1 MSVDP
6 VDVGANVGVDAGV
19 LGLATGDHSPG
30 DDAGKDVLIAAFN
43 GAGQWAARVT
53 RAYAFSTA

>member
-53 RAYAFSTA
+53 LK